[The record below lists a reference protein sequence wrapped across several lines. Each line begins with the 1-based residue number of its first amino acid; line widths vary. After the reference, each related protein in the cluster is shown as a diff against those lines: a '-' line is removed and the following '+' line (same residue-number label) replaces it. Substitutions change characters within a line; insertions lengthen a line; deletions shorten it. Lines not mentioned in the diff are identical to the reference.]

1 MTTRL
6 RMLLRIAVGL
16 LDVLRRPRA
25 YRRLALVAFGLVAFA
40 GCATT
45 KPLSV
50 ACISCSLLQ
59 ASGLCPTDGKAL
71 AAKRPACPEGQR
83 LEILNYQRW
92 LDGTEAPR
100 VECRRYSIQ

>member
-1 MTTRL
+1 MTRL
-6 RMLLRIAVGL
+6 RMLLRIAVGV

-25 YRRLALVAFGLVAFA
+25 YRRLAPAILAILALS

-50 ACISCSLLQ
+50 ACVSCSLLQ
-59 ASGLCPTDGKAL
+59 STGLCTEARAT

-83 LEILNYQRW
+83 WEILNYQRW
-92 LDGTEAPR
+92 LDGEEAPR
-100 VECRRYSIQ
+100 VECRSYSIQ

>member
-1 MTTRL
+1 VTRL
-6 RMLLRIAVGL
+6 RMLLRIAMAA

-25 YRRLALVAFGLVAFA
+25 YRRLAPAVLAALALG

-50 ACISCSLLQ
+50 ACISCALLQ
-59 ASGLCPTDGKAL
+59 ASGLCPDGKAI

-92 LDGTEAPR
+92 IDGEEAPR

>member
-1 MTTRL
+1 MTRL
-6 RMLLRIAVGL
+6 RMLLRIAIAA

-25 YRRLALVAFGLVAFA
+25 YRRLAPALLAILALA

-50 ACISCSLLQ
+50 ACVSCALLQ
-59 ASGLCPTDGKAL
+59 QSGLCPTDGKAL
-71 AAKRPACPEGQR
+71 AAKRTACPEGER
-83 LEILNYQRW
+83 WEILNYARW

-100 VECRRYSIQ
+100 VECKRYSIQ

>member
-1 MTTRL
+1 MKS
-6 RMLLRIAVGL
+6 
-16 LDVLRRPRA
+16 
-25 YRRLALVAFGLVAFA
+25 LALLLALGLA

-50 ACISCSLLQ
+50 ACVSCALLQ
-59 ASGLCPTDGKAL
+59 NSGLCATAKT
-71 AAKRPACPEGQR
+71 AAKTIPPCPDGQR

-92 LDGTEAPR
+92 IDGQEAPQ

>member
-1 MTTRL
+1 MTRL
-6 RMLLRIAVGL
+6 RMLLRIAL
-16 LDVLRRPRA
+16 AALDVLRRPRA
-25 YRRLALVAFGLVAFA
+25 YHRLAPAILVILALS

-50 ACISCSLLQ
+50 ACVSCALLQ
-59 ASGLCPTDGKAL
+59 QSGLCPVDGKAT

-83 LEILNYQRW
+83 WEILNYQRW
-92 LDGTEAPR
+92 IDGQEAPQ

>member
-1 MTTRL
+1 MRL
-6 RMLLRIAVGL
+6 RMLLRIAL
-16 LDVLRRPRA
+16 AALDVLRRPRA
-25 YRRLALVAFGLVAFA
+25 YHRLAPAILAILAA

-50 ACISCSLLQ
+50 ACVSCSLLQ
-59 ASGLCPTDGKAL
+59 AAGLCTEARAT
-71 AAKRPACPEGQR
+71 AAKRTGCPEGQR